1 MKNIFVILS
10 LLISVGCA
18 TKVTIPLD
26 PEPIKNSKSTLIIFH
41 EQGFTDEF
49 NIFIDNKPVGIV
61 TSDKPFKIGLE
72 PGAHS
77 IYTKVPMNVID
88 RVTNFNIKDGEVQYM
103 RIWLDLGMWA
113 SSIRIDPT
121 FKRDEYNTRVTSD
134 KLKKLKETNTGF
146 EVE

>member
-1 MKNIFVILS
+1 MQKIFLISS
-10 LLISVGCA
+10 LLFSIGCT

-26 PEPIKNSKSTLIIFH
+26 PEPIKSFKSTLIIFH

-49 NIFIDNKPVGIV
+49 NIFLDEKPVGIV
-61 TSDKPFKIGLE
+61 TSDKPLKIGLE
-72 PGAHS
+72 PGNHA
-77 IYTKVPMNVID
+77 IYTKAPMNVID
-88 RVTNFNIKDGEVQYM
+88 RVSNFSIEDGEVQYM
-103 RIWLDLGMWA
+103 RVWLDLGMWA

-121 FKRDEYNTRVTSD
+121 FKREEYNTRVTSD